1 MQVWARRLAGRLG
14 DESGAA
20 LVEFALVA
28 PALLMLI
35 VAVFEFGDLYRRYQV
50 LTDTAREGARYAAVT
65 PLTADRAADSLAAA
79 TIVRNRLSAQGI
91 TPDSVTVRG
100 LRAGGGQPVD
110 VRIVYRRPINLG
122 GFMPVSVP
130 PVKLA
135 SFSRMRI
142 E

>member
-1 MQVWARRLAGRLG
+1 MIRRILRRLAG
-14 DESGAA
+14 ESGAA

-65 PLTADRAADSLAAA
+65 PLTSDRAADSTAAA
-79 TIVRNRLSAQGI
+79 DRVYALLTRQGI

-100 LRAGGGQPVD
+100 LRAGSTNPVD
-110 VRIVYRRPINLG
+110 VRIVYRHRINLG
-122 GFMPVSVP
+122 GFMPISVP

-135 SFSRMRI
+135 SSSRMRI

>member
-1 MQVWARRLAGRLG
+1 MHVLAQRRLRRLG

-28 PALLMLI
+28 PMLLMLI

-50 LTDTAREGARYAAVT
+50 LTDTAREGARVAAVT
-65 PLTADRAADSLAAA
+65 PLTANRAADSTAAA
-79 TIVRNRLSAQGI
+79 DHVRTLLTRQGI
-91 TPDSVTVRG
+91 TPDSVSVVG
-100 LRAGGGQPVD
+100 LRSGSTNPVD
-110 VRIVYRRPINLG
+110 VRIVYRHRINLG
-122 GFMPVSVP
+122 GFMPVAVP

-135 SFSRMRI
+135 SSSRMRI